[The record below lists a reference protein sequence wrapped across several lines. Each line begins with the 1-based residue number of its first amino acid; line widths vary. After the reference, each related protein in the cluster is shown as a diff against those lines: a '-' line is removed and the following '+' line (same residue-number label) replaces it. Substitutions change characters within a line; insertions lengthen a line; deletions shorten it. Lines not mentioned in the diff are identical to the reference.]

1 MRVLTITLLVIW
13 IVALLRT
20 ILNLLT
26 VHRLRARMPAHTP
39 LVSVIVPARD
49 EEEDIE
55 RTVRAL
61 LAQTYPALEVVVV
74 DDRSTDATGAIL
86 DSIAD
91 PRLIVIHATEEP
103 PPGWL
108 GKPWALHQGS
118 RRASGELL
126 LFVDADVTYAPEGVA
141 AAVARFEESGVGLL
155 SLFPRLGMQ
164 GFWEHIA
171 MPNLAVFAF
180 TFLPL
185 WLANRS
191 RMPVLAVGGGPGNL
205 LRRRDYDDAGGHEA
219 LKDAVIDDVGL
230 ARLMRRHGYRTEV
243 VRAED
248 FVYVRMYHGLREV
261 VDGFTKNAFSTFG
274 RSYVM
279 VVVLTVLT
287 LIVHVGPYVLALT
300 GDAISIL
307 TVAAITLS
315 RIILFAALG
324 YRLDNAIFG
333 NVPMV
338 LLWLYI
344 LIRSTWI
351 TGIRRRLLW
360 RGRTYD
366 ASRTRFG
373 AD

>member
-1 MRVLTITLLVIW
+1 MRVLTSLLLLGW
-13 IVALLRT
+13 ILAVLRT

-26 VHRLRARMPAHTP
+26 VHRLKARMPAHVP

-61 LAQTYPALEVVVV
+61 LAQTYPALEVVVI
-74 DDRSTDATGAIL
+74 DDRSTDGTSAIL
-86 DSIAD
+86 ARIDD
-91 PRLIVIHATEEP
+91 PRLIVLRGEEEP

-118 RRASGELL
+118 LRATGELL
-126 LFVDADVTYAPEGVA
+126 LFVDADVVYAPETVA

-155 SLFPRLGMQ
+155 TLFPRIGMK
-164 GFWEHIA
+164 GFWEHIGMA
-171 MPNLAVFAF
+171 NLAVFAF

-185 WLANRS
+185 WLANRT
-191 RMPVLAVGGGPGNL
+191 RIPLLAVGGGPGNL
-205 LRRRDYDDAGGHEA
+205 VRRRDYDAADGHVA
-219 LKDAVIDDVGL
+219 LQDAVVDDVGL
-230 ARLMRRHGYRTEV
+230 ARLMRRHGYRTEAV
-243 VRAED
+243 LADD

-261 VDGFTKNAFSTFG
+261 VEGFTKNGFTTFG
-274 RSYVM
+274 RNYFTVGFLII
-279 VVVLTVLT
+279 LTFIAH
-287 LIVHVGPYVLALT
+287 IVPYILALT
-300 GDAISIL
+300 GDVMSIV
-307 TVAAITLS
+307 TVGLITLS

-324 YRLDNAIFG
+324 YRMDNAIFG

-351 TGIRRRLLW
+351 TGIRRQLHW

-366 ASRTRFG
+366 ARRTRFG